1 MAEVRTVAFVEAKL
15 DVAAASA
22 ETQPA
27 SPPRRTVALLDPTPT
42 YRKGLAVAL
51 EEAGFLPVEPADLE
65 EWVSSGSTSLI
76 LVTINQDEDWNAIPS
91 AAFAAGAPIVV
102 LLPSPTPEAYAAVFR
117 RGATGA
123 APWSADPEHIVR
135 VLDGAADGLAVVPFE
150 VTRALATE
158 GCAPAPPDWVT
169 SGTVDCLQ
177 KLAEGLTVVALAQR
191 SRCSERAMYRRLQCI
206 YGRMGVNNR
215 SEAIA
220 LASRWGLIS

>member
-1 MAEVRTVAFVEAKL
+1 MAFIGTKLEVAEASPE
-15 DVAAASA
+15 AR
-22 ETQPA
+22 PA
-27 SPPRRTVALLDPTPT
+27 SPPGRAVALLDPTPT

-65 EWVSSGSTSLI
+65 GWVSSAITPLI
-76 LVTINQDEDWNAIPS
+76 LATINQEEDWDAIPS
-91 AAFAAGAPIVV
+91 AAFAAGAPVVV
-102 LLPSPTPEAYAAVFR
+102 LLPCPTPEAYAAAFR

-123 APWSADPEHIVR
+123 APWGADPEHIVR

-150 VTRALATE
+150 MARALATE
-158 GCAPAPPDWVT
+158 HCAPAPPDWIT

-191 SRCSERAMYRRLQCI
+191 SRCSERAMYRRLHSI